1 MKLLNYKNFE
11 SKFLKNVTEIWPDES
26 DLTYGE
32 LKSDISEL
40 MMSLTDEDFEYKL
53 VANNWRKEP
62 SDDELVRWVSI
73 ELTKHSKWVISD
85 IDKDFFPIIM
95 YLKSFN
101 IFPIGNESITKDY
114 VSNKKSIYFK
124 DDMDIYR
131 NRISRVAGTSNTY
144 SYDIQFQNYN
154 IS

>member
-1 MKLLNYKNFE
+1 MKYKNFE
-11 SKFLKNVTEIWPDES
+11 SKLEWPEES

-40 MMSLTDEDFEYKL
+40 MLSLTDEDFEYKL
-53 VANNWRKEP
+53 VVNNWRKDP
-62 SDDELVRWVSI
+62 NDDDLVRWVSI
-73 ELTKHSKWVISD
+73 ELTKHSKWKISD
-85 IDKDFFPIIM
+85 IDKDIFKIVM
-95 YLKSFN
+95 YLKNWN
-101 IFPIGNESITKDY
+101 ILPIGNKYTDKDY
-114 VSNKKSIYFK
+114 VFNKKSIHFK

-131 NRISRVAGTSNTY
+131 NRISRVAGSSNTY